1 MKIET
6 DYRSPAQRFANDLA
20 SIIVANFSTYG
31 TVTRPS
37 RDIKREGAHVIEVAA
52 NGVRFTVEVRE
63 GSHR

>member
-6 DYRSPAQRFANDLA
+6 DYRSPAQRFATDLA
-20 SIIVANFSTYG
+20 RVIGGTFKTYG

-37 RDIKREGAHVIEVAA
+37 HDIHREGAFVIEVVA

-63 GSHR
+63 GAHR